1 MSVWTAYCNQCQRLL
16 YLSQSDDHFCPVC
29 SSPVVATAPDD
40 RNAYLQERLAKNE
53 VSFRSLN
60 ETIERAAS
68 GNGHHKA
75 RFMCE
80 CTNEDCSEELELALA
95 EYERVRRDHSRFLVV
110 LGHEDERVEIVVQR
124 NGSYSIVEK
133 TGDARRIVERADP
146 RT

>member
-16 YLSQSDDHFCPVC
+16 YLGQSDDRFCPVC

-60 ETIERAAS
+60 EDKERAAA
-68 GNGHHKA
+68 GNGHHRA
-75 RFMCE
+75 QFMCE
-80 CTNEDCSEELELALA
+80 CTNKDCSEEVELTLV
-95 EYERVRRDHSRFLVV
+95 EYESVRRNRSSFLVM
-110 LGHEDERVEIVVQR
+110 LGHEDERVEVIVKR

-133 TGDARRIVERADP
+133 TGEARRVVERTD
-146 RT
+146 T